1 MPNTY
6 FATLSGT
13 KLAIQQPATGGNN
26 IKLIKAI
33 IYVAAAT
40 TVTLKWN
47 ATTVHSTTAGT
58 AIPLPG
64 TYSKALANI
73 FTAANGSG
81 ETTGPVYNL
90 ADTSQQI
97 IDLSEYSIPT
107 GGATQN
113 FSITAGGTATI
124 QLFWTEGI

>member
-13 KLAIQQPATGGNN
+13 KLAIQQPATGDNN

-47 ATTVHSTTAGT
+47 ATTPHTTTAGS
-58 AIPLPG
+58 AVPLPG
-64 TYSKALANI
+64 TRQPALATVW
-73 FTAANGSG
+73 TAANGSG

-90 ADTSQQI
+90 GDTTQQI

-107 GGATQN
+107 GGTAQN
-113 FSITAGGTATI
+113 FSLTTGGTA
-124 QLFWTEGI
+124 